1 MLTTHL
7 DKEIYIDAYQKFKPT
22 DIINTWDFIDF
33 LSKDT
38 DVILYGITS
47 DMEYESANILT
58 KLLEGRGD
66 QARTSTMPESFSPTK
81 TPFNADNPYQV
92 FFLNLNDKD
101 DQILVTKRL
110 RMLVGFKDNYYQV
123 FSEFKKEPFF
133 RVDSEVVKN
142 KFSDWLQV
150 LPDMPV
156 TDIVISDPYILKSSE
171 NFPLSSNLYR
181 LIQSIKDRYQNLD
194 SMIIFSTIENIND
207 LKPIKEHI
215 SRILGNKTTIVT
227 ILFGRSGEHDRHI
240 FTNYH
245 HVKIGS
251 SLNSLFDKE
260 GILNVKRRST
270 IKVQSY
276 CNPEHFREA
285 EPVLVSLNKVFEE
298 YKSKKRLPD
307 YLRCKLF
314 LSNDLAFPL
323 KTDSNSCGS

>member
-7 DKEIYIDAYQKFKPT
+7 DKEIYIDAYQKFSSDKIKNPK
-22 DIINTWDFIDF
+22 DFIDY
-33 LSKDT
+33 LLTGS

-47 DMEYESANILT
+47 EMEDSSSNILSE
-58 KLLEGRGD
+58 LLQGRGD
-66 QARTSTMPESFSPTK
+66 QAKTSTRSESFSPTK
-81 TPFNADNPYQV
+81 TPVNADNPYQV

-101 DQILVTKRL
+101 DQISVTKRL

-171 NFPLSSNLYR
+171 NYPLSSNLYR
-181 LIQSIKDRYQNLD
+181 LIQSIKDRYHNIV
-194 SMIIFSTIENIND
+194 SVIIFSKNDKNDKND
-207 LKPIKEHI
+207 LKQIREDI
-215 SRILGNKTTIVT
+215 IRILGEKTLVRT
-227 ILFGRSGEHDRHI
+227 ILFQGSGEHDRHI

-251 SLNSLFDKE
+251 SLNFLFDND
-260 GILNVKRRST
+260 GILKVKNPSS
-270 IKVQSY
+270 IEVHSY
-276 CNPEHFREA
+276 CNPKQFEQA
-285 EPVLVSLNKVFEE
+285 EPVLKLLN
-298 YKSKKRLPD
+298 
-307 YLRCKLF
+307 
-314 LSNDLAFPL
+314 
-323 KTDSNSCGS
+323 